1 MRCSSQNSLHSTIN
15 LSEFGFSSSS
25 KGKIPWITLNGVEV
39 ADSQFCIDY
48 LSQEFKID
56 LNRNINKNEL
66 AAARA
71 FFKLSEESI
80 F

>member
-1 MRCSSQNSLHSTIN
+1 MNKLQIFLKN
-15 LSEFGFSSSS
+15 EFGFSPSS
-25 KGKIPWITLNGVEV
+25 KGKIPWITLNGVDK

-48 LSQEFKID
+48 LSKEFKKD
-56 LNRNINKNEL
+56 LNNKNIKTSEV

-80 F
+80 FPYYII